1 MKKRTMALLA
11 AVLLV
16 VGVAIGGTLAW
27 LTAQSDTV
35 VNTFTTSDIEIELK
49 EDIGKTSN
57 YQFKMIPGYTID
69 KDPKVTVKAG
79 SEACFLFVKL
89 TKSANFDTYMTY
101 KMADGWTEL
110 TGVSGV
116 SGVYYREV
124 EGSAIGTEY
133 SVLKDN
139 QVTVRG
145 EVTSSMM
152 ETAKTST
159 PTLTVSA
166 YASQLYKNNT
176 DKFTA
181 AEAWGNISK

>member
-69 KDPKVTVKAG
+69 KDPKVTVSWK
-79 SEACFLFVKL
+79 
-89 TKSANFDTYMTY
+89 
-101 KMADGWTEL
+101 
-110 TGVSGV
+110 
-116 SGVYYREV
+116 
-124 EGSAIGTEY
+124 
-133 SVLKDN
+133 
-139 QVTVRG
+139 
-145 EVTSSMM
+145 
-152 ETAKTST
+152 
-159 PTLTVSA
+159 
-166 YASQLYKNNT
+166 
-176 DKFTA
+176 
-181 AEAWGNISK
+181 